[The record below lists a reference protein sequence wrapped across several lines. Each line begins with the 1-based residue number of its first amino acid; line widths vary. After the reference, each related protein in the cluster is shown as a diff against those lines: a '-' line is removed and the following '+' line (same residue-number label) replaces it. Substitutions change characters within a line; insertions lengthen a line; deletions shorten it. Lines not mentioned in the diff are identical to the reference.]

1 MPARRRLSWAP
12 IAVDDLEGILD
23 YLAVE
28 AGGDRAAEIGSRILA
43 RIATLTRFP
52 ERGRVVPELKRIGL
66 RDFRE
71 LIVGPYRIF
80 FRIDASIVGI
90 VGILDG
96 GRDVEEVLASRG
108 IRG

>member
-1 MPARRRLSWAP
+1 
-12 IAVDDLEGILD
+12 V
-23 YLAVE
+23 
-28 AGGDRAAEIGSRILA
+28 EIGSRILA
-43 RIATLTRFP
+43 RIATLTRLP
-52 ERGRVVPELKRIGL
+52 ERCRVVPELKRIGL

>member
-1 MPARRRLSWAP
+1 MPGRRRLSWAP

-28 AGGDRAAEIGSRILA
+28 ADGDTAAEIGARILA
-43 RIATLTRFP
+43 KIATLTRFP
-52 ERGRVVPELKRIGL
+52 ERCRVVPELKRIGV

-71 LIVGPYRIF
+71 LIVGPYRVF

-90 VGILDG
+90 VGVLDG
-96 GRDVEEVLASRG
+96 RRDVEEVLAVRG

>member
-1 MPARRRLSWAP
+1 VPARRRLSWAP

-23 YLAVE
+23 YLAAE
-28 AGGDRAAEIGSRILA
+28 AGGDTAAEVGSRILSK
-43 RIATLTRFP
+43 IETLTRFP
-52 ERGRVVPELKRIGL
+52 ERCRVVPELKRIGV

-80 FRIDASIVGI
+80 FRIDGSNVGI

-96 GRDVEEVLASRG
+96 RRDVEEVLAVRG

>member
-12 IAVDDLEGILD
+12 IAVEDLEGILE

-28 AGGDRAAEIGSRILA
+28 ANGDAAAEVGFRVLA
-43 RIATLTRFP
+43 KIDTLTRFP
-52 ERGRVVPELKRIGL
+52 KRCRVVPELKRVGV

-80 FRIDASIVGI
+80 FRIDGATVGI

-96 GRDVEEVLASRG
+96 GRDVEEVLAARG

>member
-1 MPARRRLSWAP
+1 MAARRRLSWAP

-23 YLAVE
+23 FLAVE
-28 AGGDRAAEIGSRILA
+28 AGGDAAVEIGSRILA
-43 RIATLTRFP
+43 KIATLKRFP
-52 ERGRVVPELKRIGL
+52 ERCRIVPELRRIGV

-71 LIVGPYRIF
+71 LIVGPYRVF

-90 VGILDG
+90 VGVLDG
-96 GRDVEEVLASRG
+96 RREVEEVLATRG

>member
-1 MPARRRLSWAP
+1 MPGRRRLRWAP

-28 AGGDRAAEIGSRILA
+28 AGGDTAAEIGSRILA
-43 RIATLTRFP
+43 KIATLARFP
-52 ERGRVVPELKRIGL
+52 ERCRVVPELKRVGV

-80 FRIDASIVGI
+80 FRIDGSIVGI
-90 VGILDG
+90 VGVLDG
-96 GRDVEEVLASRG
+96 RRDVEEVLAARG

>member
-23 YLAVE
+23 YLAIETGADTAV
-28 AGGDRAAEIGSRILA
+28 EIGSRILA
-43 RIATLTRFP
+43 KVATLTRFP
-52 ERGRVVPELKRIGL
+52 ERCRVVPELRRIGV

-71 LIVGPYRIF
+71 LIVDPYRIF

-90 VGILDG
+90 VGVLDG
-96 GRDVEEVLASRG
+96 RRDVEEVLAARG
-108 IRG
+108 IRR

>member
-1 MPARRRLSWAP
+1 MPARRRISWAP

-23 YLAVE
+23 YLAIETGADTAV
-28 AGGDRAAEIGSRILA
+28 EIGSRILA
-43 RIATLTRFP
+43 KFATLTRVP
-52 ERGRVVPELKRIGL
+52 ERCRVVPELRRVGV

-90 VGILDG
+90 VGVLDG
-96 GRDVEEVLASRG
+96 RRDVEEVLAARG